1 MLDRPLAVL
10 SSRLKCGISIIDSLS
25 HLHQRLFNVNLGSRH
40 ACFSAQSVKLCS
52 RSPTAHWA
60 FRIQW
65 ASSAGNLIKYRDCL
79 LSCYSGSVHDFSFSC
94 RALFCSCFCRR
105 AMAVGSCL
113 SCSRVGDLHHTS
125 RGTLWSGGLR
135 ILYRFEQMRT
145 FSSRPLMAFIFCH
158 YRISYKCLVQG
169 LSLLYVHTGAKCSPV
184 PIFQIFLVWMFL
196 QQCKLEEKKHEITL
210 FQFQFLPYP
219 YVEIDLVC
227 SHATCMG
234 LAWVLHESLK
244 IWIRKLEL
252 SVQSHCNRRAPNW
265 HGAFKC
271 KSVNAGK
278 SPEQRLSLC
287 TRNNKL

>member
-1 MLDRPLAVL
+1 MWHINYRLSLPSPPKTFQCESWLSPCMLFSTECKTLQ
-10 SSRLKCGISIIDSLS
+10 SLS
-25 HLHQRLFNVNLGSRH
+25 NSTL
-40 ACFSAQSVKLCS
+40 
-52 RSPTAHWA
+52 WA

-145 FSSRPLMAFIFCH
+145 FSSRPLMAFNFCQD
-158 YRISYKCLVQG
+158 RISYNCLVQG

-196 QQCKLEEKKHEITL
+196 QQCKLGKKN
-210 FQFQFLPYP
+210 
-219 YVEIDLVC
+219 
-227 SHATCMG
+227 M
-234 LAWVLHESLK
+234 K
-244 IWIRKLEL
+244 
-252 SVQSHCNRRAPNW
+252 SHCFSSNFCHTHMW
-265 HGAFKC
+265 K
-271 KSVNAGK
+271 
-278 SPEQRLSLC
+278 
-287 TRNNKL
+287 